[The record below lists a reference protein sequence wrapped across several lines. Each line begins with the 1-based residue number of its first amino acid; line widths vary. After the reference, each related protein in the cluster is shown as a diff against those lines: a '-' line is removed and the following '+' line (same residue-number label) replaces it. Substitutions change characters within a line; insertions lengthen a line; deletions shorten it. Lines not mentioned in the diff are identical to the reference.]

1 MKVVLVALNAKY
13 SHSSLALRYLKH
25 YCEPQFPDLETMECN
40 INQDPSAIL
49 ADLASRNP
57 DVVGFSCY
65 IWNIEL
71 ILPLVGDLRKV
82 CPQTVIILGG
92 PEVSF
97 DVEYWL
103 KRYQAVDFL
112 IAGEGEEA
120 LRRFL
125 EAFSHSEGAP
135 AQKDLATICG
145 LVYRQGENVVAN
157 PQEPLDLATIPP
169 LYAGDIG
176 ELQNKIVYYETTR
189 GCPYACAYCL
199 SSVMGRVRKFPEERW
214 MRELQ
219 SLAKAE
225 VEQVR
230 FVDRTFNYDAQ
241 RAFKLLKFM
250 MELNTKTRFQ
260 LEVSGDILTDEILEL
275 LRRAPVNRFQFEIGV
290 QSTNKDTLEA
300 VSRRTDLG
308 RLREVVLFLRGH
320 TTVRVLLD
328 LIAGLPEE
336 GFWRFGESFD
346 FVYALRPDRIHLG
359 FLKLLRGSALRDQ
372 ADSFGCVYTEQA
384 PYEVLSTKDLSFFEI
399 SRLKVIEDL
408 LDKFYGPRFAHSLEH
423 LLGDSLSPFAFFNEF
438 AKRWEE
444 AGYHRVNH
452 SLLSLY
458 RILGTLFGAEKP
470 DLLPWLRYDFRK
482 NEPRQ
487 ATPTWMGGRSD
498 RSLENELIQSG
509 RILQI
514 LPELKGLG
522 PRDIGRRIFV
532 ETLPFKEGTKK
543 VLFYFPPARAAVR
556 TFSLK
561 E

>member
-199 SSVMGRVRKFPEERW
+199 SSVMGRVRKFPEARW
-214 MRELQ
+214 MQELQ
-219 SLAKAE
+219 SLAKAG

-230 FVDRTFNYDAQ
+230 FV
-241 RAFKLLKFM
+241 
-250 MELNTKTRFQ
+250 
-260 LEVSGDILTDEILEL
+260 
-275 LRRAPVNRFQFEIGV
+275 
-290 QSTNKDTLEA
+290 
-300 VSRRTDLG
+300 
-308 RLREVVLFLRGH
+308 
-320 TTVRVLLD
+320 
-328 LIAGLPEE
+328 
-336 GFWRFGESFD
+336 
-346 FVYALRPDRIHLG
+346 
-359 FLKLLRGSALRDQ
+359 
-372 ADSFGCVYTEQA
+372 
-384 PYEVLSTKDLSFFEI
+384 
-399 SRLKVIEDL
+399 
-408 LDKFYGPRFAHSLEH
+408 
-423 LLGDSLSPFAFFNEF
+423 
-438 AKRWEE
+438 
-444 AGYHRVNH
+444 
-452 SLLSLY
+452 
-458 RILGTLFGAEKP
+458 
-470 DLLPWLRYDFRK
+470 
-482 NEPRQ
+482 
-487 ATPTWMGGRSD
+487 
-498 RSLENELIQSG
+498 
-509 RILQI
+509 
-514 LPELKGLG
+514 
-522 PRDIGRRIFV
+522 
-532 ETLPFKEGTKK
+532 
-543 VLFYFPPARAAVR
+543 
-556 TFSLK
+556 
-561 E
+561 